1 MKSVIVILFHLF
13 PFFVVAQEE
22 KDSAKIAKNTFF
34 IEGLGNGF
42 WYSVNYDRILLY
54 KNNTKITGRLGVSF
68 LYKSILNSNDNIWA
82 IPFEMNILMGKKH
95 HFEFG
100 LGITYSYGANS
111 YGDYYGRIFNSSSL
125 WLMPRIIGY
134 RFQKRQGSFF
144 IKAGIP
150 VFIKIIELNK
160 EYENDGR
167 YKTSNIFPF
176 LGIGLGYTLK
186 NKKQ

>member
-68 LYKSILNSNDNIWA
+68 LYKSILSPPN
-82 IPFEMNILMGKKH
+82 
-95 HFEFG
+95 
-100 LGITYSYGANS
+100 
-111 YGDYYGRIFNSSSL
+111 R
-125 WLMPRIIGY
+125 
-134 RFQKRQGSFF
+134 
-144 IKAGIP
+144 
-150 VFIKIIELNK
+150 
-160 EYENDGR
+160 
-167 YKTSNIFPF
+167 
-176 LGIGLGYTLK
+176 
-186 NKKQ
+186 